1 MLNFALVGEQQSRV
15 CDLSGFRRSH
25 RVPDEVSARANDF
38 VRRIA
43 SDDIGE
49 DLDQWFAGLRREL
62 RLKRA
67 QMKVSDPY
75 RGSGTIITP
84 TFKYQVS
91 VGLSEDDPSLVTWQR
106 RVSEFAALEAVL
118 RDGFSSTF
126 GTIFDTLEFAP
137 VEPIDV
143 EEFIDW
149 IEGKADSQLEP
160 DYDRTATWCCLIA
173 PQQMASTML
182 IEAQLV
188 SLKSLSPCP
197 PGTLVKSF
205 MAFRELL
212 PAITWAS

>member
-1 MLNFALVGEQQSRV
+1 MLNLALVGEQQSRV
-15 CDLSGFRRSH
+15 RDLSGFRKSH
-25 RVPDEVSARANDF
+25 RVPGEVSARANDF

-43 SDDIGE
+43 ADDIGE

-62 RLKRA
+62 GLKRA
-67 QMKVSDPY
+67 QMEVSDPY
-75 RGSGTIITP
+75 QGSGTIITP
-84 TFKYQVS
+84 TFQYQVS
-91 VGLSEDDPSLVTWQR
+91 VGLSNDDPSLLTWR
-106 RVSEFAALEAVL
+106 RQVSEFAPLEAVL

-137 VEPIDV
+137 VAPINV

-149 IEGKADSQLEP
+149 IEDRADSQLES
-160 DYDRTATWCCLIA
+160 DYDRTATWCRLIA

-182 IEAQLV
+182 IEAQMV

-197 PGTLVKSF
+197 PETLVRSF

-212 PAITWAS
+212 PPITWGS